1 MLQVLLVLNCGW
13 TDLGTPKR
21 VADTGRSLKQV
32 RPLAA
37 ASQSATGA
45 GYLDLASNHP
55 ASRYPRRPRRTRRQG
70 EDSQM
75 KCMSPRDRQEHLT
88 AARALKMAGSPHAY
102 VRGSTVKFYEWL
114 RENRACKVPDGPA
127 VWICGDCHSGNL
139 GPIADSKGQIEI
151 QIRDLDQTVI
161 GNPNHDLIRLAL
173 SLASAARGS
182 ALPGVA
188 TAQMLE
194 HMTEGYECGLRIDPN
209 RSRVEAQR
217 PDCIKIVMKRAMGR
231 TWKHLARE
239 RLEDTKP
246 TIPLGKRFWPLTR
259 EERRELIALF
269 DLKRVRGLV
278 TSLKGRDRDLR
289 IEVLDAAY
297 WMKGC
302 SSLGRL
308 RYAVLL
314 GLGSKPGKHDDY
326 CLIDI
331 KEAMPAAAPRSNGS
345 AMPRD
350 NGKRVVQGAQHLA
363 PALGERMMAARFLGQ
378 SVFLR
383 ELLPQDLKLEID
395 QISHEEAVGAARFL
409 AAVLG
414 KAHGRQMDS
423 PTRKSFLRDL
433 KLRRSRRLDA
443 PSWLWSSVV
452 DLAGIHEVA
461 YLEHCRQYALLT
473 RPPKARTRH
482 GRSRRRERN

>member
-1 MLQVLLVLNCGW
+1 MRCC
-13 TDLGTPKR
+13 
-21 VADTGRSLKQV
+21 
-32 RPLAA
+32 
-37 ASQSATGA
+37 
-45 GYLDLASNHP
+45 
-55 ASRYPRRPRRTRRQG
+55 RTRRRAKLRPVNEIHVAEKSRRTPCFDAQLENG
-70 EDSQM
+70 Q
-75 KCMSPRDRQEHLT
+75 L
-88 AARALKMAGSPHAY
+88 AAR
-102 VRGSTVKFYEWL
+102 VRAGSTVKFYQWL
-114 RENRACKVPDGPA
+114 EERKAKEVPAGPA

-139 GPIADSKGQIEI
+139 GPIADAKGRIEI

-194 HMTEGYECGLRIDPN
+194 HMMAGYEHGLKVDPQGA
-209 RSRVEAQR
+209 RVGEAR
-217 PDCIKIVMKRAMGR
+217 PECIKIVMKRAMGR

-239 RLEDTKP
+239 RLEDTRP
-246 TIPLGKRFWPLTR
+246 TIPLGRRFWPLTR
-259 EERRELIALF
+259 EEKRELAALF
-269 DLKRVRGLV
+269 KLKAVRKLV
-278 TSLKGRDRDLR
+278 ISLKARDADSS

-314 GLGSKPGKHDDY
+314 GLGSKPGKHEDF
-326 CLIDI
+326 CLVDI
-331 KEAMPAAAPRSNGS
+331 KEAIPAAAPRSKS
-345 AMPRD
+345 AKMPGD
-350 NGKRVVQGAQHLA
+350 NGKRVVQGARQLA
-363 PALGERMMAARFLGQ
+363 PALGERMMAARFLGK

-395 QISHEEAVGAARFL
+395 QISHEEAVGAATFL

-414 KAHGRQMDS
+414 KAHGRQMDL
-423 PTRKSFLRDL
+423 PTRKRFLRDL
-433 KLRRSRRLDA
+433 KPRSSKRLDA

-452 DLAGIHEVA
+452 DLAGVHEVA
-461 YLEHCRQYALLT
+461 YLEHCRQYAQLT
-473 RPPKARTRH
+473 SQR
-482 GRSRRRERN
+482 

>member
-1 MLQVLLVLNCGW
+1 MNFMSPENRQGH
-13 TDLGTPKR
+13 
-21 VADTGRSLKQV
+21 
-32 RPLAA
+32 LAA
-37 ASQSATGA
+37 
-45 GYLDLASNHP
+45 
-55 ASRYPRRPRRTRRQG
+55 SRN
-70 EDSQM
+70 
-75 KCMSPRDRQEHLT
+75 
-88 AARALKMAGSPHAY
+88 LKMASSPHAF

-114 RENRACKVPDGPA
+114 KEGRAAAVPEGPA

-139 GPIADSKGQIEI
+139 GPIADSEGRIEI

-194 HMTEGYECGLRIDPN
+194 HMMEGYETGLKVDPN
-209 RSRVEAQR
+209 RTKVEEQR
-217 PDCIKIVMKRAMGR
+217 PDCIKVVMRRALER

-239 RLEDTKP
+239 RLEDTRP

-259 EERRELIALF
+259 EEKRELSELF
-269 DLKRVRGLV
+269 ESKAVRELV
-278 TSLKGRDRDLR
+278 TSLKGREANSV

-314 GLGSKPGKHDDY
+314 GLGSKHGRHDDY

-331 KEAMPAAAPRSNGS
+331 KEAIPAAAPRSKGGK
-345 AMPRD
+345 MPRD
-350 NGKRVVQGAQHLA
+350 NGKRVVEGARQLA
-363 PALGERMMAARFLGQ
+363 PALGERMKAARFLGR

-395 QISHEEAVGAARFL
+395 QISHEEAVGAATFL

-414 KAHGRQMDS
+414 KAHGRQMDL
-423 PTRKSFLRDL
+423 PTRKNVLRDL
-433 KLRRSRRLDA
+433 KQRSSKRLEA

-461 YLEHCRQYALLT
+461 YLEHCRQYAMQT
-473 RPPKARTRH
+473 S
-482 GRSRRRERN
+482 SRKNRRKHSVPSKSRNGTGK